1 MSEVMRLMM
10 SKKDQESKPEDRK
23 EGPTFSHE
31 EAKKK
36 KIGKYKKS
44 GS

>member
-1 MSEVMRLMM
+1 M
-10 SKKDQESKPEDRK
+10 SKKDKENSPEDRK

-36 KIGKYKKS
+36 KKGKYKKS